1 MSSGRRI
8 LSVWFKRLAVERII
22 RREKIPFGTP
32 VIIKGNKKNSDIIYS
47 LNRAA
52 ELEGLY
58 LEQSIND
65 ALAKCPNVLIRFI
78 NLESDSQFLD
88 MLMRWAEKFSPW
100 IKTELPDGLLI
111 DLTGCAHLFGGEE
124 LLIQTLKNDCLK
136 FSLTVQI
143 SIADTAGAAW
153 ALSHFI
159 GENPAIA
166 YTSDVIDQEARAT
179 RSRAVKKGYSLVNFF
194 STDREENTDVMKSF
208 IALPGEVRGAV
219 ACLPLAAL
227 RIPSN
232 KVIDLRK
239 LGLKYVKDLFEIPR
253 AVLVRRFGKDV
264 LRRLDQI
271 LGLES
276 EPISPKGA
284 RKHFSVRLTLP
295 EPIGLKADLV
305 LALQCLVS
313 SLCQKLKKNAVGARI
328 VQLQVFKI
336 DGITES
342 VYVELA
348 RPSFDVK
355 RIMYLLNMKVEEIK
369 ADFGID
375 LVRLEVKLFEP
386 IFEYQ
391 YEKIPKENN
400 FETKTPEAD
409 LLLDDLLSRIAL
421 KISTDK
427 ITRWHS
433 AESHIP
439 EKSFLTLSAL
449 WSEPEME
456 WQDHNLLRPTTL
468 FNDEIILV
476 EDQNFPPK
484 KFKWRNRLFD
494 TSSSVGPERISPE
507 WWLDASGWRTGV
519 RDYWRVNVKTGER
532 LWLYYAYGGI
542 KNGGWFCHGDF
553 G

>member
-78 NLESDSQFLD
+78 NLELDSQFLD

-194 STDREENTDVMKSF
+194 STDMEENTDVMKSF
-208 IALPGEVRGAV
+208 IALPGKARGAV

-276 EPISPKGA
+276 EPISPKGV

-305 LALQCLVS
+305 LVLQCLVS

-348 RPSFDVK
+348 QPSFDVK

-400 FETKTPEAD
+400 LETKTLEAD

-421 KISTDK
+421 KINTDK

-494 TSSSVGPERISPE
+494 VSSSVGPERISPE
-507 WWLDASGWRTGV
+507 WWLDDSGWRTGV